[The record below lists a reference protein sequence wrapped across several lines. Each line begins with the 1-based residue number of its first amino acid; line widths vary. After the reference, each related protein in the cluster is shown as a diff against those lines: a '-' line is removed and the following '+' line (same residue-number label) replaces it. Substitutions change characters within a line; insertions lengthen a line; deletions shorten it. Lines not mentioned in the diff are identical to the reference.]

1 MTTRTVGRDST
12 YSTIAAAVA
21 ASDAGD
27 TISLEQRYSNERGV
41 LITVQDL
48 TVIGG
53 ARSGNIE
60 LVLDVGIDDVTLDG
74 LADISVRDNSG
85 SNAITGNG
93 GNNRVYVSGGA
104 DEAHGGEGHDRLTVL
119 YRDSVTSVVITASSV
134 TDGGSNSVTFDGFEA
149 FEIYAGS
156 AADTLTVGDGHHWL
170 NPGGGN
176 DTVTTGDGNNR
187 IRSGDG
193 NDSVTTGSG
202 KDTIYTGAGND
213 TVVSG
218 GGADIVEVDGDGT
231 DTVDAGVGRDQL
243 QVWYGYSSAANV
255 TVSLSGGNLADGY
268 SGLAEDSSG
277 NSVSFT
283 GVEDFL
289 IAAGSGHDNVRTG
302 GGRDILR
309 GGSGNDVLR
318 GGGGNDSLSG
328 GLGDDTLVGGGGQDR
343 VVGDEGD
350 DTFISSRGRDVL
362 IGDEVIYRGIPSSGE
377 RGADTFRFND
387 IGSVADFWETDTIMD
402 LDSLDTIDLSRIDAD
417 VTAAGDQAFVLVDS
431 FSGAAGQATLT
442 KETYGTATTLS
453 LDTDGDRAADIMISL
468 VGDHRA
474 FDNFVL

>member
-53 ARSGNIE
+53 ARSHNIE

-85 SNAITGNG
+85 SNFITGNG

-119 YRDSVTSVVITASSV
+119 YGDSVTSVVITASSV

-170 NPGGGN
+170 NPGSGN

-187 IRSGDG
+187 ISLGDG

-202 KDTIYTGAGND
+202 KDTISTGDGDD

-218 GGADIVEVDGDGT
+218 AGADIVEIDGGT
-231 DTVDAGVGRDQL
+231 DAVDAGAGRDQL
-243 QVWYGYSSAANV
+243 QVYYGYLGANV

-289 IAAGSGHDNVRTG
+289 IATGSGHDNVRTG
-302 GGRDILR
+302 AGRDTLR
-309 GGSGNDVLR
+309 GGSGNDTLR
-318 GGGGNDSLSG
+318 GGGGNDTLSG
-328 GLGDDTLVGGGGQDR
+328 GWGDDTLVGGGGQDH

-350 DTFISSRGRDVL
+350 DTLVSSRGRDVL
-362 IGDEVIYRGIPSSGE
+362 IGDQVVYRGGPPSIE
-377 RGADTFRFND
+377 RGADTFRFD
-387 IGSVADFWETDTIMD
+387 DLSSGADFSETDTIMD

-417 VTAAGDQAFVLVDS
+417 VTTAGDQAFVIVDS
-431 FSGAAGQATLT
+431 FSGTAGEGTLT
-442 KETYGTATTLS
+442 KNYYGTATTLS